1 LSSSPQNP
9 WLESEGVPG
18 PLEAP
23 SQTQTV
29 ENPSWTGWDVLRIV
43 VVTLVAILVSLLAV
57 AYAAQQLLFPRKDFA
72 DVARSPLVTVAA
84 QLLAYVVVLVFMVS
98 IVARERR
105 LEFWQAVRW
114 NWPARWPS
122 FLLAGVVLSVALQG
136 LAHLLPMP
144 KEMPIDRFFS
154 TPLEAWVVS
163 LFGISI
169 APLVEE
175 LFFRGFLYPVLVRRV
190 GIVVAIALTS
200 AAFGLIHSPQLG
212 HAWGPILVVFL
223 VGLAITITRAATKSV
238 AAGLL
243 MHVAYNGTL
252 SILIFITSGGFR
264 HLSNL

>member
-9 WLESEGVPG
+9 GLEREEVPG
-18 PLEAP
+18 PLEASSRTP
-23 SQTQTV
+23 TV
-29 ENPSWTGWDVLRIV
+29 ENPPWTGWDVLRIV

-57 AYAAQQLLFPRKDFA
+57 AYAAQQLLLPRKDFA
-72 DVARSPLVTVAA
+72 EVARSPLVTVAA
-84 QLLAYVVVLVFMVS
+84 QLLAYIVVLVFMVS
-98 IVARERR
+98 IVARERE

-122 FLLAGVVLSVALQG
+122 FLLGGVALSVALQG

-190 GIVVAIALTS
+190 GSVLAIALTS

-223 VGLAITITRAATKSV
+223 IGLAITITRAATKSV

-243 MHVAYNGTL
+243 MHIAYNGTL